1 MRIDAHQHYWKLERG
16 DYDWLTPDMEKL
28 YRDYE
33 PSDLAAALQEQQI
46 DKTIVVQAAA
56 TTAETEYLLALADEN
71 ESIAAVVGW
80 LDLADPDCMKQLEQ
94 YCEHP
99 KFAGFRMM
107 IQDLPDATVVLEP
120 NYIKALQ
127 QVEAMQLPVDLLLKS
142 DQLDVLI
149 ALMKHVPQLHGVID
163 HIAKPRIAEGIWEP
177 WATQMKELAQYA
189 NLYCKL
195 SGMVTEADHSGWQQ
209 EDFNVYVQTVVACFG
224 WDRIMYGSDWPV
236 CLLAA
241 DYSEVMQVLIAALPE
256 DVTAEQQEKLFG
268 RNAIQFYR
276 LNNV

>member
-16 DYDWLTPDMEKL
+16 DYDWLTPDMEIL

-33 PSDLAAALQEQQI
+33 PCDLAAALQEQRI

-56 TTAETEYLLALADEN
+56 TTEETEYLLSLADDN
-71 ESIAAVVGW
+71 DTIAAVVGW
-80 LDLADPDCMKQLEQ
+80 VDLTDAGGMEQLEQ
-94 YCEHP
+94 FREHP
-99 KFAGFRMM
+99 KFAGFRIM
-107 IQDLPDATVVLEP
+107 IQDMPDATVVLEP

-127 QVEAMQLPVDLLLKS
+127 QVEAMQLPVDLLVKS
-142 DQLDVLI
+142 DQLDVLT
-149 ALMKHVPQLHGVID
+149 ALMKHVPQLHGVVN

-177 WATQMKELAQYA
+177 WAIQMKELAQYP

-195 SGMVTEADHSGWQQ
+195 SGMVTEADHAGWQQ
-209 EDFNVYVQTVVACFG
+209 EDFNAYIQMVIACFG

-241 DYSEVMQVLIAALPE
+241 DYSEVLQVLIAALPE
-256 DVTAEQQEKLFG
+256 DVTVEQREKLFG
-268 RNAIQFYR
+268 NNAIQFYR
-276 LNNV
+276 LNI

>member
-16 DYDWLTPDMEKL
+16 DYDWLTPDMKIL

-33 PSDLAAALQEQQI
+33 PCDLAAVLREQKI

-56 TTAETEYLLALADEN
+56 TAETEYLLTLADEN
-71 ESIAAVVGW
+71 DSIAAVVGW
-80 LDLADPDCMKQLEQ
+80 VDLTDAGCMGLLDQFR
-94 YCEHP
+94 EHP

-107 IQDLPDATVVLEP
+107 IQDMPDATVVLEP
-120 NYIKALQ
+120 IYMKALQ
-127 QVEAMQLPVDLLLKS
+127 QVEALQLPVDLLVKS

-149 ALMKHVPQLHGVID
+149 SLMKHVPQLHGVID
-163 HIAKPRIAEGIWEP
+163 HIAKPRIADGIWEP
-177 WATQMKELAQYA
+177 WATQMKELAQYP

-195 SGMVTEADHSGWQQ
+195 SGMVTEADHTGWQQ
-209 EDFNVYVQTVVACFG
+209 EDFNAYIQTIIAYFG

-241 DYSEVMQVLIAALPE
+241 DYSEVMKLLIAALPE
-256 DVTAEQQEKLFG
+256 DVTGEQREKLFG
-268 RNAIQFYR
+268 NNALQFYR
-276 LNNV
+276 LNI

>member
-16 DYDWLTPDMEKL
+16 DYDWLTPDMEIL

-33 PSDLAAALQEQQI
+33 PCDLAAALQEQRI

-56 TTAETEYLLALADEN
+56 TTEETEYLLSLADDN
-71 ESIAAVVGW
+71 DTIAAVVGW
-80 LDLADPDCMKQLEQ
+80 VDLTDAGGMEQLEQ
-94 YCEHP
+94 FREHP
-99 KFAGFRMM
+99 KFAGFRIM
-107 IQDLPDATVVLEP
+107 IQDMPDATVVLEP

-127 QVEAMQLPVDLLLKS
+127 QVEAMQLPVDLLVKS
-142 DQLDVLI
+142 DQLDVLT
-149 ALMKHVPQLHGVID
+149 ALMKHVPQLQGVVN

-177 WATQMKELAQYA
+177 WAIQMKELAQYP

-195 SGMVTEADHSGWQQ
+195 SGMVTEADHAGWQQ
-209 EDFNVYVQTVVACFG
+209 EDFNAYIQMVIACFG

-241 DYSEVMQVLIAALPE
+241 DYSEVLQVLIAALPE
-256 DVTAEQQEKLFG
+256 DVTVEQREKLFG
-268 RNAIQFYR
+268 NNAIQFYR
-276 LNNV
+276 LNI